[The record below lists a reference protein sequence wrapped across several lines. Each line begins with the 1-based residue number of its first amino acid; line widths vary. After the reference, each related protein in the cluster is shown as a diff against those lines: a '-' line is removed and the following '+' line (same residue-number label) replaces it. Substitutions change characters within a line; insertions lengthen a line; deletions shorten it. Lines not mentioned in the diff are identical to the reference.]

1 MVKHCLRWHHHELP
15 RLGMIMISFKVP
27 PEQPKMLVRWMD
39 FIMRSLKQQIEQTVS
54 GVLPWTLMRNTY
66 IYFIKLK
73 RSFQSSSLWQGAST
87 KIATPTRDLEIN
99 RANTTPGEYCWG
111 WFNGLSNIW
120 GGFCLSICRVLPRKQ
135 WQSTTQ
141 ERNIC
146 EVYIN
151 EFLTVYS
158 SEEVCENCHVGI
170 LEMRP
175 SMTGKA
181 NPKTCR

>member
-1 MVKHCLRWHHHELP
+1 VTSPWTATP
-15 RLGMIMISFKVP
+15 RDDHDQLQSPAWAAKNAGPMNGFYNAVIKATN
-27 PEQPKMLVRWMD
+27 R
-39 FIMRSLKQQIEQTVS
+39 EQTVS

-66 IYFIKLK
+66 IYIYIIKLK

-120 GGFCLSICRVLPRKQ
+120 GGFCLSICRVLPRQQ